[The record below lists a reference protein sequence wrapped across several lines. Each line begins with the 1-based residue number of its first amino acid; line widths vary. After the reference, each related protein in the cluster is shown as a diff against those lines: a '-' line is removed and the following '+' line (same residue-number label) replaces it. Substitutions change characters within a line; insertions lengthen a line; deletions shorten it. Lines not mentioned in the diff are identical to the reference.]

1 MTSGQEAV
9 VCQAAPSPVP
19 AKQVVSPRG
28 PGRSTLPAIPRHVNW
43 AWGPP
48 PWLGHWREN
57 LVPFVKCPSILCRPC
72 TFHVGAGSLRGT
84 PAAS

>member
-9 VCQAAPSPVP
+9 MCQAAPSPVP

-48 PWLGHWREN
+48 QKGYEATA
-57 LVPFVKCPSILCRPC
+57 V
-72 TFHVGAGSLRGT
+72 AGPL
-84 PAAS
+84 A